1 MKIFKM
7 AFCVLS
13 SLALVGCTPT
23 STPDDG
29 NDEPTLTTTRYQNPI
44 IMADCPDPTVVKD
57 GSTLY
62 IFGTGGRVYR
72 NTNLETGY
80 WEQLPDVKRTVERG
94 STFDAI
100 WAPDVVKIG
109 DKWNYYY
116 SVSIW
121 DDENPGIGVMQ
132 SDSLEG
138 PWVDKGKI
146 FLSDEIGVDNSI
158 DPVVLEDNGKVWMA
172 WGSFRGIFIV
182 ELNEDGTALKNPETA
197 KDDKIL
203 IAGVVGPWD
212 GATYE
217 GAYIRKI
224 NDYYYFFGSQGT
236 CCAGV
241 NSTYH
246 VKVARSK
253 SITGPY
259 VDASG
264 VDMLGKNRGEL
275 VVQGDQNV
283 AGPGH
288 MSLFQDDANDWW
300 MVYHGYD
307 KLAPTGRM
315 VFMDKLV
322 WGDNGFPHLVS
333 NVPSYFRTVAG
344 PKINYGG
351 ENNNEE

>member
-1 MKIFKM
+1 MKLLKF
-7 AFCVLS
+7 ALCALS
-13 SLALVGCTPT
+13 SMVLVGCTP
-23 STPDDG
+23 SQSDDVG
-29 NDEPTLTTTRYQNPI
+29 DDNNDSILTTTRYQNPI
-44 IMADCPDPTVVKD
+44 IMADCPDPTVVRD
-57 GSTLY
+57 GNTFY
-62 IFGTGGRVYR
+62 IFGTGGRVYK
-72 NTNLETGY
+72 NEDLNNGY
-80 WEQLPDVKRTVERG
+80 WEQLDDIKRTVKWG
-94 STFDAI
+94 NTYDAI

-116 SVSIW
+116 SVSVW
-121 DDENPGIGVMQ
+121 GDEDPGIGVMQ

-138 PWVDKGKI
+138 PWEDKGKI
-146 FLSDEIGVDNSI
+146 FLSSEIGVDNSI

-203 IAGVVGPWD
+203 IAGIVGPWN
-212 GATYE
+212 GGTYE

-224 NDYYYFFGSQGT
+224 NDYYYLFGSQGT
-236 CCAGV
+236 CCEGV

-259 VDASG
+259 VDAEG
-264 VDMLGKNRGEL
+264 VDMLGTDRGEL
-275 VVQGDQNV
+275 VVKGDQNV

-307 KLAPTGRM
+307 KLAPAGRY
-315 VFMDKLV
+315 VFMDKLE
-322 WGDNGFPHLVS
+322 WDDNGFPHLVS
-333 NVPSYFRTVAG
+333 YAPSYFRTVAG
-344 PKINYGG
+344 PKIKY
-351 ENNNEE
+351 EK

>member
-1 MKIFKM
+1 MKLNKLALC
-7 AFCVLS
+7 AFC
-13 SLALVGCTPT
+13 SLILTGC
-23 STPDDG
+23 STGGGSQDD
-29 NDEPTLTTTRYQNPI
+29 NSEDDEPTLTTVRYQNPI
-44 IMADCPDPTVVKD
+44 IMADCPDPSVVRD
-57 GSTLY
+57 GNTFY
-62 IFGTGGRVYR
+62 IFGTGGRTYKTTDLR
-72 NTNLETGY
+72 DGY
-80 WEQLPDVKRTVERG
+80 WEQQSDVKRTEQWG

-109 DKWNYYY
+109 DTWNYYY

-121 DDENPGIGVMQ
+121 DDPNPGIGVMT
-132 SDSLEG
+132 SKSLDG
-138 PWVDKGKI
+138 PWVDHGKI

-158 DPVVLEDNGKVWMA
+158 DPCVIEDNGKVWMA

-203 IAGVVGPWD
+203 IAGVVGPWN

-217 GAYIRKI
+217 GTYIRKRGE
-224 NDYYYFFGSQGT
+224 YYYLFASQGT

-259 VDASG
+259 VDSEG
-264 VDMLGKNRGEL
+264 VDMLGENRGEL
-275 VVQGDQNV
+275 VVKGDQNV

-288 MSLFQDDANDWW
+288 ISLFEDDNQDWW

-307 KLAPTGRM
+307 KLSPVGRF
-315 VFMDKLV
+315 VFMDKLQ
-322 WGDNGFPHLVS
+322 WDDDGFPYLVG
-333 NVPSYFRTVAG
+333 NAPTYGRTVAG
-344 PKINYGG
+344 PKIYF
-351 ENNNEE
+351 ED

>member
-1 MKIFKM
+1 MKHFFLFCFFGCSFIFLLLFNANAAVVQSAKD
-7 AFCVLS
+7 ALS
-13 SLALVGCTPT
+13 YDIFVPGPQSSVKAKKT
-23 STPDDG
+23 SKARHKSSEKKATKNYNQNLNTSSSGDNSSYEYSSDDKE
-29 NDEPTLTTTRYQNPI
+29 NIETRTEQIFPQNPDAGYGYTKKYASKLFKTYSGYI
-44 IMADCPDPTVVKD
+44 TIEQKNIPNRLSVTQ
-57 GSTLY
+57 GST
-62 IFGTGGRVYR
+62 IQI
-72 NTNLETGY
+72 NLLEK
-80 WEQLPDVKRTVERG
+80 PDT
-94 STFDAI
+94 I
-100 WAPDVVKIG
+100 W
-109 DKWNYYY
+109 Y
-116 SVSIW
+116 
-121 DDENPGIGVMQ
+121 
-132 SDSLEG
+132 
-138 PWVDKGKI
+138 
-146 FLSDEIGVDNSI
+146 
-158 DPVVLEDNGKVWMA
+158 
-172 WGSFRGIFIV
+172 V
-182 ELNEDGTALKNPETA
+182 ELNEDGTALKNPATA

-203 IAGVVGPWD
+203 IAGIVGPWD

-224 NDYYYFFGSQGT
+224 NEYYYFFGSQGT

-264 VDMLGKNRGEL
+264 VDMLGKDRGEL

-322 WGDNGFPHLVS
+322 WDENGFPHLVS
-333 NVPSYFRTVAG
+333 NVPSYFRTMAG